1 MGCWVFID
9 LRNFVGFTTGGM
21 AKTYLLT
28 LFNLNEGVDKKLK
41 ETIDLLFGGE
51 KNSNDNISCAL
62 QAKIKMCC
70 TSLILAPV
78 DGWPMCLQHS
88 NTHNTLYLIKVWP
101 PKMHFFYL
109 VY

>member
-51 KNSNDNISCAL
+51 KNSNDNIKYPQDTNKVHLLSIGTVSSL
-62 QAKIKMCC
+62 FIIKIYP
-70 TSLILAPV
+70 SGYYILP
-78 DGWPMCLQHS
+78 C
-88 NTHNTLYLIKVWP
+88 
-101 PKMHFFYL
+101 
-109 VY
+109 